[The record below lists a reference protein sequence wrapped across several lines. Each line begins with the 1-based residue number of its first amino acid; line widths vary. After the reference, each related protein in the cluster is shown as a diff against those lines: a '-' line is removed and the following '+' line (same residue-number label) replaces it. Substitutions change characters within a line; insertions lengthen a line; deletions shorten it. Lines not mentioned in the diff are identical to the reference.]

1 MANELKLFAEVHHHT
16 QFSLNVY
23 GGPLPSVS
31 FDTLANLY
39 EVNTIEQ
46 CYDNSIT
53 GPVPGIKDENGWCIK
68 GHPDRIV
75 HVGQKELKLF
85 AKLFDGSEEW
95 KMARLPVLH
104 ARQLVEAL
112 ERFVV
117 QEKVLGDLESDVFTT
132 QFWNETLS
140 QQDGTISAR
149 VTFPEAPISTIYSG
163 AHIGVANPYFQTTRR
178 NYRVNS
184 DYDRIDLTTMPEDY
198 LIRTKYQPD
207 CDMEEYL
214 RRLPVMPWGK
224 ITDVFHIIN
233 REMVG
238 CGSERTL
245 TCAIAACGFAHV
257 NTVFSVALKNSVDMV
272 CLAGCEASLPYDFL
286 IKCIGKG
293 HVNYST
299 NMLFPL
305 FDGQKQ
311 KQITLRSLLL
321 NCLTCYYAPLWKQV
335 FEPSFIAG
343 HWSKAD
349 KRLSSTCFSSLTSD
363 WTWATPLRTDYE
375 RRQALVEIDV
385 LTAMALGMTLDQ
397 LKTIYRIQFPVLQ
410 SYEADTWYDAN
421 GRIVFTTNRSLTGVG
436 FDRKTWETEVKGAPA
451 GKKFYRTITDD
462 TQPGGPVERTIEY
475 VAPFDRCDREQDYE
489 TAWAFFSK
497 V

>member
-1 MANELKLFAEVHHHT
+1 MR
-16 QFSLNVY
+16 
-23 GGPLPSVS
+23 
-31 FDTLANLY
+31 
-39 EVNTIEQ
+39 
-46 CYDNSIT
+46 NS
-53 GPVPGIKDENGWCIK
+53 
-68 GHPDRIV
+68 R
-75 HVGQKELKLF
+75 
-85 AKLFDGSEEW
+85 
-95 KMARLPVLH
+95 MRL
-104 ARQLVEAL
+104 
-112 ERFVV
+112 
-117 QEKVLGDLESDVFTT
+117 
-132 QFWNETLS
+132 
-140 QQDGTISAR
+140 
-149 VTFPEAPISTIYSG
+149 
-163 AHIGVANPYFQTTRR
+163 
-178 NYRVNS
+178 
-184 DYDRIDLTTMPEDY
+184 
-198 LIRTKYQPD
+198 
-207 CDMEEYL
+207 
-214 RRLPVMPWGK
+214 
-224 ITDVFHIIN
+224 
-233 REMVG
+233 
-238 CGSERTL
+238 CGM
-245 TCAIAACGFAHV
+245 V

-451 GKKFYRTITDD
+451 GRSSIAPSPTIPSPAARWSAPSSMSPRLTGATANRTMRRRGRFSAKCKEVTMSKFIDTLMQGAGFISEAVHDSIYEAYKQELDTAYQSGMATQLRRDINSVAQMLVALGNDDGTIYSLLAEYFKLDSIHEAKCVVLNARKSVQIKKLRLYYESKGLSLSFREYAKQHSLEQKLTENPKLLSYT
-462 TQPGGPVERTIEY
+462 PEKLMAAIEK
-475 VAPFDRCDREQDYE
+475 E
-489 TAWAFFSK
+489 
-497 V
+497 